1 MLDPDNEQYRRKK
14 SDRYAKLGRLELWQ
28 AQRELNRGDTIQAS
42 EKAYGAVCSAVK
54 AYGERRGWNHYNH
67 HRVVLIL
74 EQLRDEEN
82 DPKLTEAY
90 DAVKSLH
97 DNFFEYELSV
107 TRVQDRIGTAREL
120 CATLESLRQSEIHP
134 LPSESLNREQ
144 RRRLTLLMQPP
155 QKEQS
160 PVDDL
165 PEVADLPPEGLPAEE

>member
-1 MLDPDNEQYRRKK
+1 MLDPDNEQDRRKK

-54 AYGERRGWNHYNH
+54 AYGEKRGWNHYNH

-97 DNFFEYELSV
+97 DNFFEYELGV

-120 CATLESLRQSEIHP
+120 CATLESLRQAEIHP

-144 RRRLTLLMQPP
+144 RRRLTLLMPPP
-155 QKEQS
+155 QKAQL
-160 PVDDL
+160 PVEDL
-165 PEVADLPPEGLPAEE
+165 PEVSDLPPDGLPPEE